1 MRKCGRPHSKD
12 SRSQPA
18 RGRPRASGCG
28 PSSAFFI
35 LSSALTLWLRAAQSS
50 FAAATNAPSPD
61 EIPALRPPHAEM
73 PPAFWEQHGLWVI
86 LVGVLLLALVGAAAW
101 FLLRPKPL
109 AVVPPE
115 IQARQALEP
124 LRPQPED
131 GPLLSRVSQVLRHYV
146 AAAFDLPPEELTT
159 AEFCRAM
166 ASHAPIGA
174 ELAAALGEFFRQCDQ
189 RKFAPPA
196 PAPPL
201 GAVAQ
206 ALRLID
212 QAQSRLAALAQPG
225 PPPAAPSEATVP
237 KGSIQQ

>member
-18 RGRPRASGCG
+18 RGRPRASGYG
-28 PSSAFFI
+28 PFSAFFI

-50 FAAATNAPSPD
+50 FAAATNAPGPE
-61 EIPALRPPHAEM
+61 EIPLLRPPHAEM

-86 LVGVLLLALVGAAAW
+86 LVGVLLLALVGTAAW

-166 ASHAPIGA
+166 ASHAQVGP
-174 ELAAALGEFFRQCDQ
+174 ELSAALGEFFRQCDQ
-189 RKFAPPA
+189 RKFAPPV

-201 GAVAQ
+201 GAVTQALKLIELGEARRAQLRRAAEAQ
-206 ALRLID
+206 A
-212 QAQSRLAALAQPG
+212 AAGQTRA
-225 PPPAAPSEATVP
+225 PA
-237 KGSIQQ
+237 

>member
-18 RGRPRASGCG
+18 SGRPRASGCG

-101 FLLRPKPL
+101 FVLRPKPL

-146 AAAFDLPPEELTT
+146 TAAFDLPPGELTT

-166 ASHAPIGA
+166 TGHAPIGT
-174 ELAAALGEFFRQCDQ
+174 ELAAALGEFLRQCDQ
-189 RKFAPPA
+189 RKFAPPV

-201 GAVAQ
+201 DAVAQ
-206 ALRLID
+206 ALKLIELGEARRAQLRRAAEAQAAAD
-212 QAQSRLAALAQPG
+212 QTRA
-225 PPPAAPSEATVP
+225 
-237 KGSIQQ
+237 